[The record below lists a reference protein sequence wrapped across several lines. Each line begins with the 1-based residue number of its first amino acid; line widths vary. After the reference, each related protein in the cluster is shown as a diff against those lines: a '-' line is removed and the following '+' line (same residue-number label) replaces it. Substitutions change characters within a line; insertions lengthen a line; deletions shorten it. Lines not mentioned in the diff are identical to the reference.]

1 MTPLPYHYPLLL
13 RNKNA
18 TDLFLSGA
26 RAYYMHSVLHDWP
39 DSVCQKI
46 LAPLTAAM
54 RPGYSK
60 LLINENVIP
69 RTGAY
74 WETTALDMIML
85 TEFSSRERTLDDWQN
100 LLGTSGLRIV
110 KIWAGGKGVESLI
123 ECELA

>member
-1 MTPLPYHYPLLL
+1 
-13 RNKNA
+13 
-18 TDLFLSGA
+18 
-26 RAYYMHSVLHDWP
+26 MHSCLHDWP

-46 LAPLTAAM
+46 LAPLTEAM

-69 RTGAY
+69 ATGAY

-100 LLGTSGLRIV
+100 LFDSAGLRIV
-110 KIWAGGKGVESLI
+110 KVWSGGKGVESLI